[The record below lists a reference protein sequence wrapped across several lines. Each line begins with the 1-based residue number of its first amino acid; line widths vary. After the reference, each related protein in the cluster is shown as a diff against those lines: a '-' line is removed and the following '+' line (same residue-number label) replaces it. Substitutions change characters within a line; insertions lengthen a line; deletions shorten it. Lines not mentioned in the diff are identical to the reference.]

1 VSKHIS
7 DVCISFTH
15 LVCIGL
21 DGCNNLHVPCSVS
34 SNGGHILLWLRKVCI
49 WLRKGYVGHHKIW
62 WGHGC
67 TTPPCLHWYTT
78 VVTRQRRGSSQWW
91 DIILLCTSFLGRGRT
106 FSSSSNPL
114 FFSSLAQEVLPLTN
128 LLSPQ
133 EKVFIFHPIGANLL
147 WPL

>member
-1 VSKHIS
+1 VSKLIS

-21 DGCNNLHVPCSVS
+21 NGCNNLHVPHSVS
-34 SNGGHILLWLRKVCI
+34 SNDGHILLWLRKVCI
-49 WLRKGYVGHHKIW
+49 WFRKGYVGHRKIL

-78 VVTRQRRGSSQWW
+78 VTTRRRRNSSKWW
-91 DIILLCTSFLGRGRT
+91 HIILLRTSFLGRGRT
-106 FSSSSNPL
+106 FSLNPSLLFFFADTRSPSSNQ
-114 FFSSLAQEVLPLTN
+114 SSFPSRKVL
-128 LLSPQ
+128 
-133 EKVFIFHPIGANLL
+133 IFHLIGENLL